1 MEMSNFIIM
10 KHELL
15 LTLATLILLIAE
27 ITIDDKKKIISFS
40 ITLFARVLFGDMYIF
55 PDIMGAKYLQTTL
68 PCQVDVK

>member
-27 ITIDDKKKIISFS
+27 ITIDDKKKIIPFA
-40 ITLFARVLFGDMYIF
+40 ITLFWTTYTLRIF
-55 PDIMGAKYLQTTL
+55 WK
-68 PCQVDVK
+68 